1 MINSD
6 LQRAIAACT
15 EKTVEETVNEEDG
28 VEEVQTLET
37 SLKEVD
43 GSETITEVVEK
54 ELDVSLSTGTET
66 PSVPDAK
73 QDCLWEVIPPAEL
86 LPPDDVP
93 VTLTAPDKTATERAE
108 SLVEEAACTSEKTVE
123 ETVNEEDGVE
133 EVQTLE
139 TSSKE
144 VDGSEIITEVGAKEL
159 DASLPTGT
167 ETPSVPDAKQ
177 DYLWEVI
184 PPVELLPSDDVP
196 LTLTTPVT
204 TATERAESLV
214 EEESRPESGP
224 ISGLLQQL
232 SPTAVIIRSLKEI
245 FLTTN
250 SEKVRG
256 VSGGQPS
263 DPKETASPERK
274 GWKLWSFVIYGIA
287 VAAMIAVESKRKS

>member
-6 LQRAIAACT
+6 LQKAIAACT

-93 VTLTAPDKTATERAE
+93 
-108 SLVEEAACTSEKTVE
+108 
-123 ETVNEEDGVE
+123 
-133 EVQTLE
+133 
-139 TSSKE
+139 
-144 VDGSEIITEVGAKEL
+144 
-159 DASLPTGT
+159 
-167 ETPSVPDAKQ
+167 
-177 DYLWEVI
+177 
-184 PPVELLPSDDVP
+184 

-204 TATERAESLV
+204 TATERIESLV

-224 ISGLLQQL
+224 ISGLLQPL

-256 VSGGQPS
+256 VSGGHPS
-263 DPKETASPERK
+263 DPKETAPPERK
-274 GWKLWSFVIYGIA
+274 GWKLLSFVIYGIA

>member
-37 SLKEVD
+37 SSKELD
-43 GSETITEVVEK
+43 GSETIMEVEEK
-54 ELDVSLSTGTET
+54 ELDVSLPSGTET
-66 PSVPDAK
+66 PPVPDAK
-73 QDCLWEVIPPAEL
+73 QDYLWEVIPPAEL

-93 VTLTAPDKTATERAE
+93 LTLTAPVTTATERIE

-123 ETVNEEDGVE
+123 EDGVE
-133 EVQTLE
+133 EVQTLV

-144 VDGSEIITEVGAKEL
+144 LDGSEIIMEVEEKEL
-159 DASLPTGT
+159 DVSLSTGT
-167 ETPSVPDAKQ
+167 ETPPVPDAKQ

-184 PPVELLPSDDVP
+184 PPAELLPPDDVP

-204 TATERAESLV
+204 TATERIESLV

-224 ISGLLQQL
+224 ISGLIQQL

-256 VSGGQPS
+256 VFGGHPS

-274 GWKLWSFVIYGIA
+274 GWKLLSFLIYGIA

>member
-1 MINSD
+1 
-6 LQRAIAACT
+6 LVEEAACT
-15 EKTVEETVNEEDG
+15 SEKTVEETVNEEDG
-28 VEEVQTLET
+28 VEEVQILET
-37 SLKEVD
+37 SSKEVD
-43 GSETITEVVEK
+43 GSEILIKVVEK

-93 VTLTAPDKTATERAE
+93 
-108 SLVEEAACTSEKTVE
+108 
-123 ETVNEEDGVE
+123 
-133 EVQTLE
+133 
-139 TSSKE
+139 
-144 VDGSEIITEVGAKEL
+144 
-159 DASLPTGT
+159 
-167 ETPSVPDAKQ
+167 
-177 DYLWEVI
+177 
-184 PPVELLPSDDVP
+184 

-204 TATERAESLV
+204 TATERIESLV

-224 ISGLLQQL
+224 ISGLIQQL

-256 VSGGQPS
+256 VFGS
-263 DPKETASPERK
+263 DPKETASSERK
-274 GWKLWSFVIYGIA
+274 GWKLLSFLIYGIA